1 MTSAASK
8 ERFLRLPEVQKR
20 TGFSRSYIYKSV
32 SDKTFPAPRK
42 VGVRASIWL
51 ESEVIEWM
59 AKVAHDTQQDSV

>member
-32 SDKTFPAPRK
+32 SDGEFPAPIK
-42 VGVRASIWL
+42 VGGRASVWL
-51 ESEVIEWM
+51 ESEVIDWM
-59 AKVAHDTQQDSV
+59 NAVVNGKDPVT